1 MLVLTGRPRAEQ
13 VDGEPWQQSP
23 AVLEVGFKTQA
34 LMLRRVSSAPLGRLV
49 HSVHDVLDRCQAKG
63 IISQEQR
70 NQLRTEIAANLDS
83 ML

>member
-1 MLVLTGRPRAEQ
+1 MQ

-34 LMLRRVSSAPLGRLV
+34 LMLRRVGSAPLGRLV
-49 HSVHDVLDRCQAKG
+49 HSVHEVLDRCQAKG